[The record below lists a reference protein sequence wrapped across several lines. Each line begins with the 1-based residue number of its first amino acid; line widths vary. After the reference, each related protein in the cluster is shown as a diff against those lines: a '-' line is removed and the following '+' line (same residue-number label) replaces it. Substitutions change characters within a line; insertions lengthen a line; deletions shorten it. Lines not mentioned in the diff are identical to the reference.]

1 MVRVCGILAAGV
13 IGLWGTWSVCA
24 DPAPAGVVWQK
35 DLKTAHRLAVAQNKP
50 ILIVFGAEW
59 CTFCHKLE
67 RNVINQPEM
76 AAYINANFVA
86 VHLDADKDRKAAELL
101 EVDSLPC
108 TVVLS
113 PNADLLGKYKGYAE
127 SSKYA
132 AQLAKAKQAYRELQ
146 TAQTPGGA
154 VVR

>member
-1 MVRVCGILAAGV
+1 MVRVCGILTAGV
-13 IGLWGTWSVCA
+13 IGLWGAGIVAA
-24 DPAPAGVVWQK
+24 DPVAGVQWQK

-113 PNADLLGKYKGYAE
+113 PNADLLGKYTGYAE
-127 SSKYA
+127 ATRYA
-132 AQLAKAKQAYRELQ
+132 AQLAKARQAYRELQ
-146 TAQTPGGA
+146 TAQAPGGT
-154 VVR
+154 VTR

>member
-1 MVRVCGILAAGV
+1 MVRVYGILTAGV
-13 IGLWGTWSVCA
+13 IGLWAAVIIGA
-24 DPAPAGVVWQK
+24 DPAAGVHWQK
-35 DLKTAHRLAVAQNKP
+35 DLKTAHRLATAQNKP

-76 AAYINANFVA
+76 AAYINAHFVA
-86 VHLDADKDRKAAELL
+86 VHLDADKDRKVADLL

-113 PNADLLGKYKGYAE
+113 PNADLLGKFKGYFDTA
-127 SSKYA
+127 KYTA
-132 AQLAKAKQAYRELQ
+132 HLAKAQEAYRELQ
-146 TAQTPGGA
+146 TAQTPAGA
-154 VVR
+154 ITR